1 MFLIK
6 NRSHLVIARTLLIST
21 IMTTLTPVLNLP
33 VNASTDND
41 ENNTY
46 TPPSGTLLLPLTP
59 KLDIAKSQSQASASS
74 STASST
80 TSGTQTSST
89 TGVQTSSVVETAAE
103 KGAVSALSSND
114 GTEIINENATLKG
127 TIQIVADDTEFDQEK
142 NTFLGTGNAVAIIGG
157 QNSKLQADSILYDQ
171 NSQTIDARG
180 NVSILR
186 DGQLTN
192 GSAFK
197 FNVDSDEYLITQP
210 ETSIDNTQV
219 VARQSIGTK
228 TGVAFSNGTMDMPM
242 PFYLGKNIGN
252 APLSTA
258 TELWEMKQ
266 HLQAYLPDKP
276 SFKFKAKKMIY
287 ERYKEDG
294 NLTVIGGRLDFGTF
308 SVPVGK
314 IVTSVGNKNGKTVM
328 AISPYIGNNLWSGGL
343 NVGPQFNYGVGKSSV
358 FSWSPM
364 VQIGGRPSNDTSG
377 ASIGLAGRIQ
387 FTSPNFQAHIGYGSV
402 SNLLIGDIKARVY
415 RTVKFQAGVNR
426 FLPDGMLGMVRARF
440 AAELNDNHPYYN
452 VPYLGSV
459 NFRTAGGWYQDNPNL
474 VYISSTYA
482 ALHGNPNTTVMNSG
496 YKIQEQFTL
505 STHPLFNIG
514 DDKWG
519 IKSFIYGGATARAYS
534 TGNSGLITQV
544 SPILDIRANR
554 LRLQAGYTSSSVNG
568 SSPFV
573 FDEYI
578 QGQNSVFV
586 QGDVKLSKYL
596 DVGGMTGY
604 NMTQKIYY
612 SRSLLAAIGPPDLK
626 LIVGK
631 DFILNNY
638 RLGFNVLYGQP
649 VQYDKLVFKGAPD
662 QGQLGSGTS
671 GI

>member
-1 MFLIK
+1 MTTSQSIV
-6 NRSHLVIARTLLIST
+6 NMPVIAS
-21 IMTTLTPVLNLP
+21 V
-33 VNASTDND
+33 DNED
-41 ENNTY
+41 NTSY

-59 KLDIAKSQSQASASS
+59 KLD
-74 STASST
+74 
-80 TSGTQTSST
+80 SGTPQSATRASNTTNAAASNKTFSS
-89 TGVQTSSVVETAAE
+89 GANPSPSIVQTAAE
-103 KGAVSALSSND
+103 KASVSTVSTND
-114 GTEIINENATLKG
+114 GSEAINEGATLKG
-127 TIQIVADDTEFDQEK
+127 TIQIVADDTEFDQTK
-142 NTFLGTGNAVAIIGG
+142 NTFLGTGNAIAIIGG

-171 NSQTIDARG
+171 NNQTIDARG

-210 ETSIDNTQV
+210 QTSIDNTQV
-219 VARQSIGTK
+219 IARKSVGTK
-228 TGVAFSNGTMDMPM
+228 TGVAFTDGTMDMPM
-242 PFYLGKNIGN
+242 PFYLAKNIGN
-252 APLSTA
+252 APLSA
-258 TELWEMKQ
+258 QTELWEMKQ
-266 HLQAYLPDKP
+266 HPQAYLPDKP

-294 NLTVIGGRLDFGTF
+294 NLTIIGGRLDFGNF

-314 IVTSVGNKNGKTVM
+314 LVM
-328 AISPYIGNNLWSGGL
+328 TAGSKDTKAVMPITPYIGNNLWSGGL
-343 NVGPQFNYGVGKSSV
+343 NAGPQFNYGIGKSSV
-358 FSWSPM
+358 FSWCPM
-364 VQIGGRPSNDTSG
+364 VQIGGRPSNDTTG
-377 ASIGLAGRIQ
+377 TNIGLAGRIA
-387 FTSPNFQAHIGYGSV
+387 FVSPNFQAHLGYGSV

-426 FLPDGMLGMVRARF
+426 FLPDGMLGQVRARL
-440 AAELNDNHPYYN
+440 AAELNDNHPFFN

-496 YKIQEQFTL
+496 YKIQEQATF

-519 IKSFIYGGATARAYS
+519 IKSFIYGGAAARGYS
-534 TGNSGLITQV
+534 TGNSSLITQL
-544 SPILDIRANR
+544 SPILDLRANIV
-554 LRLQAGYTSSSVNG
+554 RLQAGYTTSTVNG

-573 FDEYI
+573 FDQYI

-586 QGDVKLSKYL
+586 QGDVKLSKYIDL
-596 DVGGMTGY
+596 GGMTGY
-604 NMTQKIYY
+604 NMTQKLSYAKT
-612 SRSLLAAIGPPDLK
+612 LVAAIGPPDLK

-662 QGQLGSGTS
+662 QGQLGNGTN